1 MEVRQKVKDDF
12 NRLQIAQAQDVE
24 EAAKGVLSAQSAL
37 SRALSVGSLS
47 LAQAPAAA
55 ACMHQQPHMRD
66 GAVNEGWGQRG
77 RRTRERL
84 FARGTSR

>member
-1 MEVRQKVKDDF
+1 MEMRQKVKDDF

-55 ACMHQQPHMRD
+55 AAAIQTTL
-66 GAVNEGWGQRG
+66 A
-77 RRTRERL
+77 RRRHAHRL
-84 FARGTSR
+84 